1 MKNVVIVGAGKEGKG
16 TFGDIFYENKWNIT
30 FIDKDENVIKVDNNL
45 NKGLMIAKSPRI
57 IVLEFKIIAV
67 NDIRGAVDVNHIVT
81 DPFINR
87 SELN

>member
-1 MKNVVIVGAGKEGKG
+1 MVTNNIGKEMHMARQLRNYNYK
-16 TFGDIFYENKWNIT
+16 
-30 FIDKDENVIKVDNNL
+30 DKNVIKVDNNL

>member
-1 MKNVVIVGAGKEGKG
+1 MAAYN
-16 TFGDIFYENKWNIT
+16 NIAEY
-30 FIDKDENVIKVDNNL
+30 INSDPELIKAIYDKDKNVIKVDNNL

-67 NDIRGAVDVNHIVT
+67 NDIRGAVDVNHIVI

>member
-1 MKNVVIVGAGKEGKG
+1 MVAYN
-16 TFGDIFYENKWNIT
+16 NIAEY
-30 FIDKDENVIKVDNNL
+30 INSDPELIKAIYDKDENVIKVDNNL

>member
-1 MKNVVIVGAGKEGKG
+1 
-16 TFGDIFYENKWNIT
+16 
-30 FIDKDENVIKVDNNL
+30 
-45 NKGLMIAKSPRI
+45 MIAKSPRI
-57 IVLEFKIIAV
+57 IVFEFKIIAV